1 MTDRRAFFEQRA
13 AFRPRETERYYQ
25 KYLRKYF
32 TFLVPPGLRVLE
44 AGCGIGDLLA
54 AVKPARGLGV
64 DFSPAM
70 VELARKR
77 HAGIEFQTAEIGKF
91 SANEKFDY
99 VLLSDLVNDLPDVQ
113 AVLERLRAM
122 STPGTRL
129 VVNFFNT
136 LWRPILHF
144 AEVLGMKAPVPLQ
157 NWLSEKDME
166 NLLHLAGWEV
176 VKSDARML
184 WPATTPLVDWFMNR
198 WMAPLLKHFCVTVVI
213 VARPRPEPVSRP
225 QFSCSVVIPARNEAG
240 NIEAAVQ
247 RTPEMGAGTEI
258 IFIEGHSKD
267 NTWEEIQRVAS

>member
-70 VELARKR
+70 IDLARKR
-77 HAGIEFQTAEIGKF
+77 HPGIEFQTTDVGEF

-99 VLLSDLVNDLPDVQ
+99 ILLSDLVNDLPDVQ
-113 AVLERLRAM
+113 AVLERLRTM

-129 VVNFFNT
+129 VVN
-136 LWRPILHF
+136 
-144 AEVLGMKAPVPLQ
+144 
-157 NWLSEKDME
+157 
-166 NLLHLAGWEV
+166 
-176 VKSDARML
+176 
-184 WPATTPLVDWFMNR
+184 
-198 WMAPLLKHFCVTVVI
+198 
-213 VARPRPEPVSRP
+213 
-225 QFSCSVVIPARNEAG
+225 
-240 NIEAAVQ
+240 
-247 RTPEMGAGTEI
+247 
-258 IFIEGHSKD
+258 
-267 NTWEEIQRVAS
+267 